1 MGCQQRLR
9 LNHNLYSEKKP
20 LSMKQLL
27 RIISVLLLLAGSV
40 SFSTSAEEPK
50 SKAGSI
56 PTFSSEQLEFFE
68 KSIRPLL
75 SEHCYKCHSGH
86 SKRLEGG
93 LRLDSRALIL
103 KGGDSGP
110 SAELKK
116 PHASLLLEAVRYESF
131 EMPPNTRLKKEQ
143 IDLLTRWVEM
153 GLPWPQEKPPAET
166 KTAEAFDLKKRREEH
181 WVWQPLKDVSPPN
194 VKNKNWSQHP
204 IDQFILAKLEDNK
217 LKPSQPADKR
227 TIIRR
232 LYFDIIG
239 LPPTPAQ
246 IHSFLNDQSE
256 NATEK
261 IVDQLLA
268 SPHFGERWARH
279 WLDLMRYAESRGHE
293 FDNDAP
299 NAYQF
304 RDYVIRALNADIPY
318 DQFVTEHIAGDLLEH
333 PRLHPEKQFNES
345 VLATAFWY
353 LGEWVHSPVDIRKD
367 ETDRFDNA
375 IDVMTKSF
383 LGMTVSC
390 ARCHDHKFDAI
401 STKDYY
407 ALYGYLQSSNYHQ
420 VRFETMV
427 HNQKIAQQAEQL
439 HQQKQIALKAK
450 VKNAF
455 ATEMKNFSAYYQ
467 TADLLVL
474 QTQPKTSSELDEKI
488 KQQALVQKLNASILK
503 HWVQFLQSN
512 KGKENSLSATLF
524 MDAETEASLAP
535 PSPVNP
541 KTTADSQPDD
551 KTIIDYGKCVPE
563 NFLSDGFTFGL
574 APRQRGA
581 LVLDQSNQQVPI
593 TALLEGAARRDSLW
607 DELVDAPSPK
617 MNQKNKLRSF
627 PRSGR
632 TLRTPT
638 FEVRGPVSYRV
649 MGNCWVYACVDSHRM
664 LFGPLHGSTLKKVSA
679 NSKNQ
684 PQWITHNLSRYKGHR
699 IHLEFT
705 TLDKEP
711 LEVYQIKHSAPNPEQ
726 TLTSISLKNLK
737 VQKAFQNAFDE
748 YFGSDKQPSAQTVSL
763 INWVIT
769 HPDLFSEP
777 RSKERLA
784 LSKEIEDYKKQ
795 RNQLK
800 QSIQTKSLTALAI
813 MDGNSENDH
822 VLIRGSHQNLGPEV
836 ERRFLEALNGSTPA
850 NSPGS
855 GRLQLAQAIND
866 STNPL
871 THRVIVNRIWAHLF
885 GRGIVPSVDNFGV
898 LGERPSHPELLDFL
912 ALKFLNHGRSVKQMI
927 KYIVLTQTYQQASQ
941 TTLDVSEIDPKN
953 IYLHKMPL
961 KRLEGEAIR
970 DTLLAISGRIDLK
983 MYGPSIPIH
992 LTNFM
997 DGRGKP
1003 PKNGPLDGNGRR
1015 SIYIQVR
1022 RNFLSPM
1029 MLAYDTPSPFSTM
1042 GRRNVSN
1049 VPAQALIMM
1058 NDPFVIQQSELWG
1071 KRVTKKSKQQS
1082 TEDRIRWMYESAL
1095 SRLPTSEELSAARQ
1109 FILERTKQNSDSVL
1123 VWAELGHVIFNL
1135 KEFIYVF

>member
-1 MGCQQRLR
+1 
-9 LNHNLYSEKKP
+9 
-20 LSMKQLL
+20 MKHIL
-27 RIISVLLLLAGSV
+27 RIISVLLLLVGFV
-40 SFSTSAEEPK
+40 SFSTRAEEPK
-50 SKAGSI
+50 SQADSV
-56 PTFSSEQLEFFE
+56 PLFSAQQLEFFE

-75 SEHCYKCHSGH
+75 AEHCYQCHSGKA
-86 SKRLEGG
+86 KRLEGG
-93 LRLDSRALIL
+93 LRLDSRDLIL

-110 SAELKK
+110 SVEFKK
-116 PHASLLLEAVRYESF
+116 PHASLLLEAIRYESF
-131 EMPPNTRLKKEQ
+131 EMPPDTRLKKEQ
-143 IDLLTRWVEM
+143 IGLLTHWVEM
-153 GLPWPQEKPPAET
+153 GLPWPNEEPPVESGNAEI
-166 KTAEAFDLKKRREEH
+166 FDLKKRRAEH
-181 WVWQPLKDVSPPN
+181 WVWQPIQDVSPPK
-194 VKNKNWSQHP
+194 VKNKSWSHHP
-204 IDQFILAKLEDNK
+204 VDHFILARLEEKN
-217 LKPSQPADKR
+217 LRPSHAADKR

-232 LYFDIIG
+232 LYYDLIG
-239 LPPTPAQ
+239 LPPTPEQ
-246 IHSFLNDQSE
+246 IHSYLNDKSE

-261 IVDQLLA
+261 LVDQLLA
-268 SPHFGERWARH
+268 SPQFGERWARH

-299 NAYQF
+299 NAYQY
-304 RDYVIRALNADIPY
+304 RDYVIRALNADLSY
-318 DQFVTEHIAGDLLEH
+318 DQFVTEHIAGDLVEH
-333 PRLHPEKQFNES
+333 PRLHPDKQFNES

-383 LGMTVSC
+383 IGMTVSC

-420 VRFETMV
+420 VRFESML
-427 HNQKIAQQAEQL
+427 HNQKIAHQAEQL
-439 HQQKQIALKAK
+439 YQQKQKILKTK
-450 VKNAF
+450 IKNAF
-455 ATEMKNFSAYYQ
+455 AGQMKNFLAYYQ
-467 TADLLVL
+467 TADLLVR
-474 QTQPKTSSELDEKI
+474 QSSSNVDQEI
-488 KQQALVQKLNASILK
+488 NRQASAKKLNASILK
-503 HWVQFLQSN
+503 HWILFLQSN
-512 KGKENSLSATLF
+512 QGKENSLTTTLF
-524 MDAETEASLAP
+524 MDSGSKASPAQFN
-535 PSPVNP
+535 SKTHP
-541 KTTADSQPDD
+541 KSGSDD
-551 KTIIDYGKCVPE
+551 RTIIDYGNCDLKD
-563 NFLSDGFTFGL
+563 FITDGFTFGL
-574 APRQRGA
+574 APQPRGT
-581 LVLDQSNQQVPI
+581 LVLDPSNQHNPLSL
-593 TALLEGAARRDSLW
+593 LLEGAAKRDSLW
-607 DELVDAPSPK
+607 DDIADTPSPK

-649 MGNCWVYACVDSHRM
+649 KGSCWVYACVDSHRM

-679 NSKNQ
+679 NAQHQ
-684 PQWITHNLSRYKGHR
+684 PQWITHDLSRYKGHR

-705 TLDKEP
+705 PLEKEP
-711 LEVYQIKHSAPNPEQ
+711 LEVYQVKHAAPHPEQ
-726 TLTSISLKNLK
+726 SLTSVSLKTVK
-737 VQKAFQNAFDE
+737 VQKAFETAFEE
-748 YFGSDKQPSAQTVSL
+748 YFDSDQQPSSQTVSL
-763 INWVIT
+763 INWVLI
-769 HPDLFSEP
+769 HPELFSESG
-777 RSKERLA
+777 SKERQA
-784 LSKEIEDYKKQ
+784 LSKEIEEYKKQ
-795 RNQLK
+795 REQLK
-800 QSIQTKSLTALAI
+800 HSIQTKSQTAMAI
-813 MDGNSENDH
+813 MDGSTENDH
-822 VLIRGSHQNLGPEV
+822 VLIRGSHQNLGPV
-836 ERRFLEALNGSTPA
+836 IKRRFLEALDGKSPVN
-850 NSPGS
+850 NSGS

-866 STNPL
+866 PANPL

-885 GRGIVPSVDNFGV
+885 SRGIVPSVDNFGV

-912 ALKFLNHGRSVKQMI
+912 ALKFLREGRSIKQMI
-927 KYIVLTQTYQQASQ
+927 KYIVLTKTYQQSSQ
-941 TTLDVSEIDPKN
+941 TTLDVSEVDPKN

-970 DTLLAISGRIDLK
+970 DALLEISGRIDLK

-992 LTNFM
+992 LTKFM

-1058 NDPFVIQQSELWG
+1058 NDPFVIQQSGLWG
-1071 KRVTKKSKQQS
+1071 ERVTKQLKQQ
-1082 TEDRIRWMYESAL
+1082 TTDDRIRWMYESAL

-1109 FILERTKQNSDSVL
+1109 FIIARTKQNSNSAL